1 MTADINDLVKLCV
14 QGDNHARRSFYDIF
28 SENIMGACKRYLPHA
43 DDANDV
49 FQEAF
54 IHIFQQLHKW
64 DHTKGN
70 IEGWLYRVAT
80 NVALKALS
88 KKKRDGWD
96 EIAVHNEPVDISSVV
111 DELALEDLVD
121 MIQQLPDGQR
131 TVFNMYL
138 IEGYSHQ
145 EISVKLNISESG
157 SKSQLSRAK
166 ETIRNLYTQY
176 HSIES

>member
-1 MTADINDLVKLCV
+1 
-14 QGDNHARRSFYDIF
+14 
-28 SENIMGACKRYLPHA
+28 MGACKRYLPHA

>member
-1 MTADINDLVKLCV
+1 MTTDIQDLVQQCIH
-14 QGDNHARRSFYDIF
+14 GDNHARRLFYDRF
-28 SENIMGACKRYLPHA
+28 AENIMGACRRYMA
-43 DDANDV
+43 QSDDINDV

-80 NVALKALS
+80 NVALKALN
-88 KKKRDGWD
+88 KKNRDGWD
-96 EIAVHNEPVDISSVV
+96 EIAVSNEPVDISSAI
-111 DELALEDLVD
+111 DELALEDLIKI
-121 MIQQLPDGQR
+121 IQQLPDGQR

-138 IEGYSHQ
+138 IEGYSHK
-145 EISVKLNISESG
+145 EISVKLNISENG

-166 ETIRNLYTQY
+166 ETIRKIYNEY
-176 HSIES
+176 HQTEH